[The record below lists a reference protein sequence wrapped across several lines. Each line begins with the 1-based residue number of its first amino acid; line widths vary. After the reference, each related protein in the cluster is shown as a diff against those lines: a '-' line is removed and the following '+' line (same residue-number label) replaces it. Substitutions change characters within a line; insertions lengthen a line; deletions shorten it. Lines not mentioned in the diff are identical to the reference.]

1 MAEFF
6 SKHVGDNFYLNCFCK
21 FQIYEVYFIR
31 NMKCFLKI
39 MITVKKKLKMILNEA
54 NIEIAGV
61 VIVEVAGN
69 I

>member
-1 MAEFF
+1 
-6 SKHVGDNFYLNCFCK
+6 
-21 FQIYEVYFIR
+21 
-31 NMKCFLKI
+31 